1 MLDGAPCAPRAG
13 SVAASRPQPPLDAA
27 GVQDAAGDLLDRALG
42 GVEPRQRVAGKQ
54 RLGRAQLVQLLLPR
68 GVAAV
73 RPALVADLLQPLGP
87 DGERKQLGAIRLE
100 PWRQPSRLQI
110 VLGER
115 IVGGE
120 HSVLQRHVHTG
131 GRLADPRHTDQHHI
145 GVRIVAAA
153 AVVVGE
159 REVGSLDARRVG
171 GEIGHAV
178 CAPGAV
184 RRARV
189 ELALER
195 TDERREQVEEQRIRP
210 HEDLAQI
217 VLHQSAE
224 HDRTQTLACR
234 AVDAPNGLL
243 RLVKAE
249 EAVRRINRAASQG
262 LRPIVFST
270 LVQDDLREILMGANA
285 LFLDLFSTF
294 VGPLERE
301 LDARSTHRAGRAH
314 GMADLAAYTTRI
326 EATNFSLANDDGSGG
341 DYAHADVV
349 LIGVSR
355 VGKTPTCVY
364 MALQYGV
371 FAANYPLTEDDLEA
385 GRLPPRLE
393 PYRAKLFALT
403 IKPERLQQIR
413 NERRPDSRYA
423 SRQQVLYELRAAEA
437 LFSRYAL
444 PWLDTTECSIEEIA
458 SRILNTS
465 GIERRL
471 RP

>member
-1 MLDGAPCAPRAG
+1 M
-13 SVAASRPQPPLDAA
+13 
-27 GVQDAAGDLLDRALG
+27 
-42 GVEPRQRVAGKQ
+42 
-54 RLGRAQLVQLLLPR
+54 
-68 GVAAV
+68 
-73 RPALVADLLQPLGP
+73 
-87 DGERKQLGAIRLE
+87 
-100 PWRQPSRLQI
+100 
-110 VLGER
+110 
-115 IVGGE
+115 
-120 HSVLQRHVHTG
+120 
-131 GRLADPRHTDQHHI
+131 
-145 GVRIVAAA
+145 
-153 AVVVGE
+153 
-159 REVGSLDARRVG
+159 
-171 GEIGHAV
+171 
-178 CAPGAV
+178 
-184 RRARV
+184 
-189 ELALER
+189 
-195 TDERREQVEEQRIRP
+195 
-210 HEDLAQI
+210 
-217 VLHQSAE
+217 
-224 HDRTQTLACR
+224 
-234 AVDAPNGLL
+234 
-243 RLVKAE
+243 
-249 EAVRRINRAASQG
+249 
-262 LRPIVFST
+262 FST

-403 IKPERLQQIR
+403 IRPERLQQIR

-423 SRQQVLYELRAAEA
+423 SRKQVQYELRAAEA